1 MILNFPPPAPSGAEI
16 PLVVRETSQRLLDLE
31 YTPREVGIHGV
42 QVELEGV
49 VVPISPITVSA
60 YDISKIRVREI
71 KDGVVN
77 QQNRILGGLCCM
89 LLILRDDK

>member
-1 MILNFPPPAPSGAEI
+1 M
-16 PLVVRETSQRLLDLE
+16 VRETSQRLLDLE

-77 QQNRILGGLCCM
+77 QQNRILGAFCCM